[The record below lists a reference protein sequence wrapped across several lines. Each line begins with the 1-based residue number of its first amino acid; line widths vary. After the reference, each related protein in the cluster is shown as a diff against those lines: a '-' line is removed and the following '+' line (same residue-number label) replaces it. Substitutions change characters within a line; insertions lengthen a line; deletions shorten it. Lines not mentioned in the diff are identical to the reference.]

1 MHYVLG
7 QQLYK
12 QYWTKLFNDNT
23 YNQSRFYVKSTDV
36 NRTIES
42 AQSQLM
48 GILEQVEPLKIISE
62 EQANH
67 SKPQWI
73 PDYSQDL
80 IPVTPGISHFNG
92 RFCFP

>member
-7 QQLYK
+7 QQLYR
-12 QYWTKLFNDNT
+12 QYWSQLFSDNK

-48 GILEQVEPLKIISE
+48 GILEQVEPLEIS
-62 EQANH
+62 QDMVDY
-67 SKPQWI
+67 SKPQWV
-73 PDYSQDL
+73 PDNSQDL
-80 IPVTPGISHFNG
+80 IPVTKGNFVSYA
-92 RFCFP
+92 

>member
-1 MHYVLG
+1 MVNELFRHGARYPIYLKKDDGSANYTNGEHSFGELTTNGKKMHYVLG

-48 GILEQVEPLKIISE
+48 GIL
-62 EQANH
+62 
-67 SKPQWI
+67 
-73 PDYSQDL
+73 
-80 IPVTPGISHFNG
+80 
-92 RFCFP
+92 

>member
-48 GILEQVEPLKIISE
+48 GIL
-62 EQANH
+62 
-67 SKPQWI
+67 
-73 PDYSQDL
+73 
-80 IPVTPGISHFNG
+80 
-92 RFCFP
+92 

>member
-1 MHYVLG
+1 MTTNGKKMHYVLG

-12 QYWTKLFNDNT
+12 QYWSKLFNDNK

-48 GILEQVEPLKIISE
+48 GILEKVEPL
-62 EQANH
+62 
-67 SKPQWI
+67 
-73 PDYSQDL
+73 
-80 IPVTPGISHFNG
+80 
-92 RFCFP
+92 